1 MLATLCL
8 LVMAASAQATPLQP
22 NVRQL
27 LQQAE
32 KPAAPYIPARA
43 GWDGPEMTVASAANS
58 AATVPAGYPL
68 ADILDRAANAR
79 AMRKTLLA
87 LAIPDPKAMAGFGV
101 LILLLRKLR
110 QLREN
115 PQQPQTQPA

>member
-8 LVMAASAQATPLQP
+8 LLLAASAQATPLQP

-32 KPAAPYIPARA
+32 KPAAPYVPARA
-43 GWDGPEMTVASAANS
+43 GWDGPEMTTPSAANS
-58 AATVPAGYPL
+58 AAPAGFQL
-68 ADILDRAANAR
+68 ADVLDRAASAR
-79 AMRKTLLA
+79 AMRNTLLA
-87 LAIPDPKAMAGFGV
+87 LAIPDPRALAGFGL

-110 QLREN
+110 QLRET
-115 PQQPQTQPA
+115 PPQPQAQPA